1 MVQSRLSNFQKRS
14 QWKLPP
20 SVIMKIMMMII
31 IITSLLD
38 SPLAVDSVSL
48 PLLLEDA
55 SSSSSSPSSSVYNHI
70 INAKSF
76 QQFSHEAAQHFPL
89 IHSLTVQRW
98 PTQNCDF
105 LIHFKYKIIFT
116 FSWRFTQANQ
126 LILKEISTS
135 NQMWQWTIGI
145 NILQGEKRESCE
157 WVKRLTV

>member
-70 INAKSF
+70 SYNKRKNHFSNSPMKLLNIFHWFIPWQFRDGSRKIVTFWFTSSTKLYLPSPEDSPKPTSSSLKKS
-76 QQFSHEAAQHFPL
+76 PL
-89 IHSLTVQRW
+89 PIRCG
-98 PTQNCDF
+98 N
-105 LIHFKYKIIFT
+105 
-116 FSWRFTQANQ
+116 
-126 LILKEISTS
+126 
-135 NQMWQWTIGI
+135 G
-145 NILQGEKRESCE
+145 
-157 WVKRLTV
+157 RLE